1 MHVLSCDPVQDDVV
15 VAWLVRRRI
24 EQELVEPCGSDVW
37 CTFKYT
43 PVAVDSAF
51 HSSVV
56 KVTHM
61 ELARRPSLLCSIP
74 HSVASVSFALF
85 VCSL

>member
-1 MHVLSCDPVQDDVV
+1 MLSAIQSKTIVV

-24 EQELVEPCGSDVW
+24 EQELVEPCGSDVVLVYLW
-37 CTFKYT
+37 YT

-61 ELARRPSLLCSIP
+61 ELTRRSSLLRSIL
-74 HSVASVSFALF
+74 HSVAFVSFVLF
-85 VCSL
+85 VCLL